1 METLELNGIP
11 FIVTRKKGR
20 FTSVTMRVKPDGV
33 VYVTA
38 PRLMPQFVLNQILRS
53 REDWFRKQLSRYSQ
67 QKKDAKQYKSGE
79 SILYLGK
86 EYPIELHVSYEHLVT
101 RIEFKQ
107 NTFHIFVHAGHSE
120 TKQIE
125 LIQKTLKRWFMSEGK
140 AYLIQRANYF
150 ASLIGMD
157 YTSLTLKTVSSI
169 WGSCSRDQKL
179 TFNWKLIL
187 TPPEII
193 DYVVAH
199 EISHLKHKHH
209 QKSFWDQVELFDPD
223 HKKHRA
229 WLRKNSSNITIE

>member
-11 FIVTRKKGR
+11 FIITRKKGR

-38 PRLMPQFVLNQILRS
+38 PRLMPQFVLNQILHT
-53 REDWFRKQLSRYSQ
+53 REEWFKKQIARYAQ
-67 QKKDAKQYKSGE
+67 QKKESKQYKSGE
-79 SILYLGK
+79 HILYFGK
-86 EYPIELHVSYEHLVT
+86 EYPMKLHVSFNHLVT
-101 RIEFKQ
+101 KIEFIDSI
-107 NTFHIFVHAGHSE
+107 FHVFVHAGHPE
-120 TKQIE
+120 AKQKE
-125 LIQKTLKRWFMSEGK
+125 LIQKTFKRWFMSEGK

-150 ASLIGMD
+150 ASLIRME
-157 YTSLTLKTVSSI
+157 YKSLTLKTVSSI

-223 HKKHRA
+223 HRKHRA